1 MADQSPTRMTPK
13 TVHFRVTSGS
23 PDRMKIPASFWPGLR
38 KIGLTP
44 GVVLRHGNI
53 PPTAYRGDGLI
64 TTGQLFTLW
73 RSIRELSNDPAAGW
87 KLMSGM
93 ESAQFHPSL
102 LAALHARNYRECLER
117 HARYKQLCSAQEFR
131 FTEKAGELQIET
143 SWPFVPGEAPPATM
157 IDATFAILVEFG
169 RRGTMTKLHPKRLE
183 LARPEERGSGLAEF
197 FACPVKYR
205 CTHDK
210 LVLSVADIELP
221 FVTHNEELVK
231 MLASQFD
238 RQLKIRELKQSTSG
252 SVKWVLRRLLS
263 GSRPDVS
270 VVAKELGMSE
280 RTLQRRI
287 TEEGL
292 TFRQLLND
300 TRKEL
305 IREYLSDDSVEITE
319 AAFLVGFENTNS
331 FYRAFRSWEGQTPA
345 EWRAHRRVHN

>member
-1 MADQSPTRMTPK
+1 MADQTRARMPSKIT
-13 TVHFRVTSGS
+13 HFKVTSGA
-23 PDRMKIPASFWPGLR
+23 PDRMKVPTSFWPGLK

-44 GVVLRHGNI
+44 GVVLRHSNI
-53 PPTAYRGDGLI
+53 PLTAHRGDGLI
-64 TTGQLFTLW
+64 TTGQLFDLW
-73 RSIRELSNDPAAGW
+73 RSIRTLSNDSAAGW

-93 ESAQFHPSL
+93 ESAKFHPSL

-131 FTEKAGELQIET
+131 FTEKSGELQIET
-143 SWPFVPGEAPPATM
+143 SWPFVPDQVPPPTM

-169 RRGTMTKLHPKRLE
+169 RRGTQIKLNPKRLE
-183 LARPEERGSGLAEF
+183 LSRPEERENGLADF
-197 FACPVKYR
+197 FGCPVKYR
-205 CTHDK
+205 CSRDK
-210 LVLSVADIELP
+210 LVLNAADAELP

-231 MLASQFD
+231 MLAVQFD
-238 RQLKIRELKQSTSG
+238 RQLKTRELKQSTIG

-263 GSRPDVS
+263 GSRPDVH

-292 TFRQLLND
+292 TFRQLLNE

-305 IREYLSDDSVEITE
+305 IHEYLKDDSVEITE

-331 FYRAFRSWEGQTPA
+331 FYRAFRSWEGKTPA
-345 EWRAHRRVHN
+345 EWREEHRGRN

>member
-1 MADQSPTRMTPK
+1 MADQPRSRTTQTTYFK
-13 TVHFRVTSGS
+13 VTAGT
-23 PDRMKIPASFWPGLR
+23 PDRMKVPSSFWPSLK

-44 GVVLRHGNI
+44 GVVLRHSNI
-53 PPTAYRGDGLI
+53 PITAHRGDGLI
-64 TTGQLFTLW
+64 TTGQLFALW
-73 RSIRELSNDPAAGW
+73 RSIRELSQDPATGW

-93 ESAQFHPSL
+93 KSEKFHPSL

-131 FTEKAGELQIET
+131 FTEKTGELQIET
-143 SWPFVPGEAPPATM
+143 SWPFVPDEKPPGVM

-169 RRGTMTKLHPKRLE
+169 RRGTGMNLNPRRLE
-183 LARPEERGSGLAEF
+183 LTRAEESHNGLVEF
-197 FACPVKYR
+197 FGCPVKYR
-205 CTHDK
+205 CSRDK
-210 LVLSVADIELP
+210 LVLSTADVGLP

-238 RQLKIRELKQSTSG
+238 QQLKTRELKQSTIG

-263 GSRPDVS
+263 GSRPDVQ
-270 VVAKELGMSE
+270 VVARELGMSE

-292 TFRQLLND
+292 TFRRLLNE
-300 TRKEL
+300 TRREL
-305 IREYLSDDSVEITE
+305 IHEYLRDDSVEITE

-331 FYRAFRSWEGQTPA
+331 FYRAFRSWEGKTPA
-345 EWRAHRRVHN
+345 EWRADHRGRN

>member
-1 MADQSPTRMTPK
+1 MADQPRTRMTPK
-13 TVHFRVTSGS
+13 IVHFKVTAGS
-23 PDRMKIPASFWPGLR
+23 PDYMKIPASFWPSL
-38 KIGLTP
+38 KKLGLTP
-44 GVVLRHGNI
+44 GVVLRHCNL

-64 TTGQLFTLW
+64 TTGQLFALW
-73 RSIRELSNDPAAGW
+73 RSIRELSDDPAAGW
-87 KLMSGM
+87 KLMRGM
-93 ESAQFHPSL
+93 ESAKFHPSL
-102 LAALHARNYRECLER
+102 LAALHSRNYRECLER

-143 SWPFVPGEAPPATM
+143 SWPFVPDERPPALM
-157 IDATFAILVEFG
+157 FDATFAILLEFG
-169 RRGTMTKLHPKRLE
+169 RRGTMTKLTPKRLE
-183 LARPEERGSGLAEF
+183 LSRPKERDSGLEEF
-197 FACPVKYR
+197 FGCPIKYG
-205 CTHDK
+205 CTRDL
-210 LVLSVADIELP
+210 LVLHTADVDLP

-231 MLASQFD
+231 MLAWQFD
-238 RQLKIRELKQSTSG
+238 RQLKTRELKQSTVG

-263 GSRPDVS
+263 GSRPDVAL
-270 VVAKELGMSE
+270 VAKELGMSE

-292 TFRQLLND
+292 TFRQLLNE

-345 EWRAHRRVHN
+345 AWRAAHRGKN

>member
-1 MADQSPTRMTPK
+1 MTPK
-13 TVHFRVTSGS
+13 IVQFKVTSGS
-23 PDRMKIPASFWPGLR
+23 PDRMKVPASFWPGLK

-44 GVVLRHGNI
+44 GVVLRHSNI

-64 TTGQLFTLW
+64 TTGQLFSLW

-93 ESAQFHPSL
+93 QSAKFHPSL

-143 SWPFVPGEAPPATM
+143 SWPFVPDERPPGLM
-157 IDATFAILVEFG
+157 FDATFAILVEFG
-169 RRGTMTKLHPKRLE
+169 RRGTMTKLRPKRLE
-183 LARPEERGSGLAEF
+183 LSRPEERGTGLADF
-197 FACPVKYR
+197 FGCPIKYR
-205 CTHDK
+205 CPRDK
-210 LVLSVADIELP
+210 LVLNVADVELP

-231 MLASQFD
+231 MLAREFD
-238 RQLKIRELKQSTSG
+238 QQLKTRELKQSTIG

-263 GSRPDVS
+263 GTRPDVH

-287 TEEGL
+287 TEEGM

-305 IREYLSDDSVEITE
+305 IREYLSDDSVEITD

-331 FYRAFRSWEGQTPA
+331 FYRAFRSWEGKTPA
-345 EWRAHRRVHN
+345 QWRTENRGRN